1 MTPLRVW
8 GLVTVVRPYL
18 TNLRALR
25 GSLVLCEVTIETEPW
40 FSFNV
45 ALPAIPIRGGL
56 FKGIRCGFDLLL
68 SQSEPV
74 LARLTPLLLYGV
86 WRWLNIL
93 RFERRR
99 RSC

>member
-1 MTPLRVW
+1 MAPLRVC

-25 GSLVLCEVTIETEPW
+25 RSLVLCEVRIETEPW
-40 FSFNV
+40 LSFNV
-45 ALPAIPIRGGL
+45 ALPAIRGGL

-86 WRWLNIL
+86 WRRLNIL
-93 RFERRR
+93 RFDGRR